1 MQKIKVNNPI
11 VELNG
16 DEMARV
22 IWELIKNN
30 LIFPYLDL
38 DIKVTHIIN
47 HIYNLIVFR
56 PFNLKQRFH

>member
-1 MQKIKVNNPI
+1 
-11 VELNG
+11 
-16 DEMARV
+16 MARV

-56 PFNLKQRFH
+56 PFNLK

>member
-1 MQKIKVNNPI
+1 MQKIKVKNPI

-38 DIKVTHIIN
+38 DIKVTLIIN

>member
-1 MQKIKVNNPI
+1 
-11 VELNG
+11 
-16 DEMARV
+16 MARV

-38 DIKVTHIIN
+38 DIKVTLIIN

-56 PFNLKQRFH
+56 PFNLK